1 MHTIDSPPHSLLLVL
16 LSCSGVYNR
25 EKFEKVIVFD
35 WTKRARSMKQR
46 CAPNGSL
53 ICLFSRSFM
62 GSHVLVTDTHTHA
75 RAHTRTHARHRL
87 C

>member
-53 ICLFSRSFM
+53 ICLFSRSSM
-62 GSHVLVTDTHTHA
+62 GRTFLLLTHTLTRTLTHTH
-75 RAHTRTHARHRL
+75 TH
-87 C
+87 